1 MTAKAEIFAFL
12 AVKVILAQTNAQII
26 VTKGDEIV
34 WSLQKGYVSSMQSEE
49 ADTRMFV
56 HIKHASLA
64 GSQINVILDTHV
76 VVMRFDLLFA
86 RC

>member
-1 MTAKAEIFAFL
+1 
-12 AVKVILAQTNAQII
+12 
-26 VTKGDEIV
+26 
-34 WSLQKGYVSSMQSEE
+34 MQSEE

-56 HIKHASLA
+56 HIKHAFLA

-86 RC
+86 RCYPPTQAALKEQDKVADIQARRFKETIDGY